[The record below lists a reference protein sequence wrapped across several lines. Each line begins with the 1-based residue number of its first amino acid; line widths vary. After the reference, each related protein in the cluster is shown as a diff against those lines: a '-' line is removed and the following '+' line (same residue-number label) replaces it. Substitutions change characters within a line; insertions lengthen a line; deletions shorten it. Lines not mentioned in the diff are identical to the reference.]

1 MDSDATPVST
11 RKRKSTSSSVVDTT
25 PKEPKRRRASAKVD
39 DLPTQAPLTVPK
51 TVGRKRK
58 AAADA
63 VSDAGSVDGSV
74 DSELPL
80 RRSSRKRVSNDNI
93 SISSI
98 PSIDSNDDLRETE
111 PRSTRRSS
119 ARRKQV
125 AETPPQASDT
135 EDNFSIA
142 ESEAESIV
150 QAPPSQRA
158 SSRPS
163 LPLPVPAAPPAP
175 TPRSASK
182 RKSLSSGI
190 AAVSVGVDTP
200 GKQSIVHSFSPT
212 ATTPAHPRTPGI
224 TNENTTMQVA
234 AAEEFSP
241 NRGRPAEPTAHPAHE
256 FKLEDSNDWYS
267 WLSAVLLI
275 ALTLG
280 SFYWQLSMPSHQFRP
295 PVPTVAAPSHP
306 TLANHTVLVHN
317 VSSPAAVSWDLPN
330 VTHMASL
337 REAIREEKQRSEE
350 LLQRLADLSK
360 EEAMISTLVELQET
374 VQGFVE
380 AAHDNLSVV
389 ESTLLQIE
397 ADEALVPEDH
407 VPMTGLPSAETFF
420 DALHDIVDD
429 PVPIQEVI
437 EGETKHEYRHQ
448 TDGLTPAEYE
458 QTVQRQ
464 MAALVEHVRHETDEV
479 LAPSIKQLQEQ
490 FQNHESIGD
499 TATVEQVVESVLSDL
514 SGETVTLPTTAAAPV
529 DSLTL
534 PAMDDVL
541 QALEDAVAE
550 RERAIAQQV
559 QQRDEVI
566 EAQLR
571 TVIGA
576 AVEYVIEGDKD
587 SLLRRVVES
596 SAASVQEKINR
607 MPKLDYL
614 MEKEDEEEEDA
625 DEQDAIVAGDAEA
638 TAALLATAD
647 DVASSAT
654 GARMTLLE
662 SSTYCVKQKGDPI
675 SCASAHLRTVNS
687 YAPIND
693 ANDCYAFEK
702 LHKHDALTVQFFRP
716 STVVGFGLSH
726 YISTDTDTATAAA
739 AATTASYSVDCAPKD
754 VYFTMHQSVSSASAT
769 ATAAADGNALKP
781 RGAFGK
787 LLKPKGHFVSIDSG
801 NYTFAPLSE
810 NVLREHVQAQGY
822 TASQSFALS
831 APVSDVAKVTL
842 HVRSTHSPSE
852 LSSNPQSMACVY
864 RLKVFALPTVSA

>member
-1 MDSDATPVST
+1 
-11 RKRKSTSSSVVDTT
+11 
-25 PKEPKRRRASAKVD
+25 
-39 DLPTQAPLTVPK
+39 
-51 TVGRKRK
+51 
-58 AAADA
+58 
-63 VSDAGSVDGSV
+63 
-74 DSELPL
+74 
-80 RRSSRKRVSNDNI
+80 
-93 SISSI
+93 
-98 PSIDSNDDLRETE
+98 
-111 PRSTRRSS
+111 
-119 ARRKQV
+119 
-125 AETPPQASDT
+125 
-135 EDNFSIA
+135 
-142 ESEAESIV
+142 
-150 QAPPSQRA
+150 
-158 SSRPS
+158 
-163 LPLPVPAAPPAP
+163 
-175 TPRSASK
+175 
-182 RKSLSSGI
+182 
-190 AAVSVGVDTP
+190 
-200 GKQSIVHSFSPT
+200 
-212 ATTPAHPRTPGI
+212 
-224 TNENTTMQVA
+224 MQVA
-234 AAEEFSP
+234 AVEEFSP
-241 NRGRPAEPTAHPAHE
+241 NRGRSAEPTAPLAQE
-256 FKLEDSNDWYS
+256 FKLEDSNNWYS
-267 WLSAVLLI
+267 WLSAALLI
-275 ALTLG
+275 VLTLG
-280 SFYWQLSMPSHQFRP
+280 SFYRQLSMPSHQFRP
-295 PVPTVAAPSHP
+295 PVPTVATPSHP
-306 TLANHTVLVHN
+306 APANHTVLVQN
-317 VSSPAAVSWDLPN
+317 VTSPAAVAWDLPN
-330 VTHMASL
+330 ITHMASL

-360 EEAMISTLVELQET
+360 EEAMISTLVDLQAT

-380 AAHDNLSVV
+380 AAHANLSLV
-389 ESTLLQIE
+389 ENTLLQIE

-407 VPMTGLPSAETFF
+407 VPMTDLPSAETIF
-420 DALHDIVDD
+420 DAQHDIVDD

-437 EGETKHEYRHQ
+437 EGETIHEYRHQ

-464 MAALVEHVRHETDEV
+464 MSALVEHVRHETDEV
-479 LAPSIKQLQEQ
+479 LAPSINQLQEQ

-514 SGETVTLPTTAAAPV
+514 SGETVTLPTTTTTDAAPV

-534 PAMDDVL
+534 PAVDEVL

-550 RERAIAQQV
+550 RERVIAQQV

-576 AVEYVIEGDKD
+576 SVEYVIEGDKD

-596 SAASVQEKINR
+596 SAASAQEKINR

-614 MEKEDEEEEDA
+614 MDKADEEEEV
-625 DEQDAIVAGDAEA
+625 DEQEAIVAGDAEA
-638 TAALLATAD
+638 TAALLATAV

-702 LHKHDALTVQFFRP
+702 LHKRDALTVQFFQP

-726 YISTDTDTATAAA
+726 FISTDTDTASAT
-739 AATTASYSVDCAPKD
+739 AATTAAYSVDCAPKD
-754 VYFTMHQSVSSASAT
+754 VYFTMHQSVSSASA
-769 ATAAADGNALKP
+769 AAAGAGAAVADSNPLKP

-787 LLKPKGHFVSIDSG
+787 LLKPKGHFVTIDSG

-842 HVRSTHSPSE
+842 HVRSTHRHTE

-864 RLKVFALPTVSA
+864 RLKVFALPTANA